1 MSSSAGQEWG
11 DPAPGGSRSGPA
23 LVVIEGG
30 ASTGAATRPR
40 NTLATA
46 SLIAG
51 ASGMSVITI
60 LPGLILGACG
70 LRRASRTGR
79 GAARCWIGIGCAL
92 AWAALAGYLVPHL
105 VRAADPGCRAYKG
118 PGLSAYGKVIAD
130 FNAAG
135 PRTGAARDL
144 SAAISSFRAAAAR
157 SGDRAAASALT
168 GFAADLQVVLSDIR
182 ARTGVH
188 QQELRALNAASVRA
202 DQACGTL
209 RL

>member
-11 DPAPGGSRSGPA
+11 DPAPDGSRSGPA

-30 ASTGAATRPR
+30 ASDGAAFR
-40 NTLATA
+40 NPLATA

-51 ASGMSVITI
+51 AAGISVITI
-60 LPGLILGACG
+60 LPGLILGVFG
-70 LRRASRTGR
+70 LRRAGRAGR
-79 GAARCWIGIGCAL
+79 GAARCWIGIGSAL
-92 AWAALAGYLVPHL
+92 AWAALAGYLLPHL
-105 VRAADPGCRAYKG
+105 LQAADPGCRAYKG
-118 PGLSAYGKVIAD
+118 PGLTAYGKVIAD

-135 PRTGAARDL
+135 PRTGVARDL
-144 SAAISSFRAAAAR
+144 GAAIASFRAAAAQ

-188 QQELRALNAASVRA
+188 QRELRALNTAAART